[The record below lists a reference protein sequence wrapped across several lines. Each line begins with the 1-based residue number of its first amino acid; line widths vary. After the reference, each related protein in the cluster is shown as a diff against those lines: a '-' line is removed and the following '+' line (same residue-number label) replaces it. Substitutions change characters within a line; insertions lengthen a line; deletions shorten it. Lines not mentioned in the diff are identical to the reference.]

1 MTYPRPS
8 ASSDPSTSS
17 GTATSSG
24 TGGSAF
30 GPAAV
35 VPSPRFPEIERDV
48 LAFWKDDD
56 TFRASIENREGA
68 DEWVFYDGPPFANG
82 LPHYGHLLTG
92 YAKDLF
98 PRFQTMR
105 GKKVDRVFGWDTHGL
120 PAELEAMKQLGITE
134 KAEIEAMGI
143 DVFNDKARSSVLA
156 YTRDWEDYV
165 TRQARWVDF
174 ERGYK
179 TLNPSYMES
188 VLWAFKTL
196 HDKGL
201 AYEGHRVLPYCWR
214 DETPLSAHELRMDDD
229 VYQMRQDPSVT
240 VTFPL
245 VGAKAEALG
254 LTGVRALAW
263 TTTPWTLPTNLALV
277 VGPDIRYVVVP
288 GGPAG
293 AADVQPGDEPL
304 EATAHRYLL
313 AEPLLAGY
321 AKDLGYDS
329 AEAAQDAVV
338 QSVLGAELEDVA
350 YDRLFDYYADAA
362 TWGTERAWRIL
373 VDDYVTTSDGTG
385 IVHQAP
391 AFGEDDQ
398 RVTEAAGIPLIMSL
412 DDGGRFLPHATDVAG
427 ELWMDANTPLVRLLR
442 QNGRLLRLASYEHSY
457 PHCWRCRNPLIYR
470 AVSSWFVRVTDIKDR
485 MLANNE
491 QITWVP
497 ENVKH
502 GQFGK
507 WLEGARD
514 WSISRNRYWG
524 SPIPVWKSDD
534 AAYPRVD
541 VYGSLDDMERDF
553 GRLPRDPEGNV
564 DLHRPYI
571 DDLTRPN
578 PDDPTGRSTMRR
590 IEDVFDVWFDSGSM
604 PYAQVHYPFDNREWF
619 DSHAPAD
626 FIVEYIGQTRGWF
639 YVMHVLSTALFDRP
653 AFTGVSC
660 HGIVLGSDGY
670 KMSKSLK
677 NYPDVSEVF
686 DRDGSDAMRWFL
698 MSSSVLRG
706 GNLVVTEEGIR
717 AAVREFMLPLWSTWY
732 FFATYA
738 NAAAPGGYEAT
749 WRTDSTNVLDRYI
762 LALTGDLVRGVAADL
777 EGLDSTSAAA
787 KLRDF
792 AEALTNWYIRRSR
805 DRFWVG
811 VDPSTGS
818 GTAGAS
824 SGTAGASS
832 GTEGASSGTAGA
844 GSGTAGAS
852 SGTEA
857 FDTLYTVLETLT
869 RVAAPLIPLVAEQVW
884 QGLTGGRSVHLQ
896 DWPDAGL
903 FPQAADIRSA
913 MDAVREVSSVAN
925 ALRKREGKRVR
936 LPLPMLTVVVQ
947 DASALAQFEGI
958 IREELNVKAVELV
971 EFRPGSY
978 EEFGVKERLKINAR
992 AAGPR
997 LGKRVQQVIQAANAG
1012 NWRWVDGRG
1021 FVVITA
1027 DGEIDLLSSEAA
1039 TDTDASGRP
1048 EGEALGILQLQEG
1061 SGFVIL
1067 DTTTTPELEA
1077 EGLARDV
1084 IRAVQ
1089 DTRKAAGF
1097 DVSDRI
1103 RLQMLFQDAADAD
1116 AVAGAFDVAD
1126 IAGETLALDHALLL
1140 EGEDA
1145 HVPADAAIEV
1155 WQADAFGAAPEHVAY
1170 VRTGQYA
1177 NAGGFWVAVTR
1188 IEAAE

>member
-1 MTYPRPS
+1 MTYPK
-8 ASSDPSTSS
+8 SS
-17 GTATSSG
+17 
-24 TGGSAF
+24 F
-30 GPAAV
+30 GPAADAV
-35 VPSPRFPEIERDV
+35 VPSPRFPEIERDT
-48 LAFWKDDD
+48 LAFWEQDD
-56 TFRASIENREGA
+56 TFRASIANRDGA
-68 DEWVFYDGPPFANG
+68 EEWVFYDGPPFANG

-134 KAEIEAMGI
+134 KTQIEEMGLAA
-143 DVFNDKARSSVLA
+143 FNAKARQSVLA
-156 YTRDWEDYV
+156 YTREWEDYV

-179 TLNPSYMES
+179 TLDTSYMES

-201 AYEGHRVLPYCWR
+201 AYEGYRVLPYCWR
-214 DETPLSAHELRMDDD
+214 DETPLSSHELRMDDD
-229 VYQMRQDPSVT
+229 VYKMRQDPSVT

-245 VGAKAEALG
+245 VGAKAESLG

-263 TTTPWTLPTNLALV
+263 TTTPWTLPTNLALA

-293 AADVQPGDEPL
+293 AADVHHAPDGHADGPA
-304 EATAHRYLL
+304 EAYAHRYLL
-313 AEPLLAGY
+313 AEELLAGY
-321 AKDLGYDS
+321 AKDLGYES
-329 AEAAQDAVV
+329 AEAAREAVV
-338 QSVLGAELEDVA
+338 QTVLGSELRDVA
-350 YDRLFDYYADAA
+350 YDRLFDYYADAE
-362 TWGTERAWRIL
+362 TWGTHTAWRIL
-373 VDDYVTTSDGTG
+373 VDDYVTTGDGTG

-391 AFGEDDQ
+391 AYGEDDQ

-412 DDGGRFLPHATDVAG
+412 DDGGRFLPQVTDVAG

-442 QNGRLLRLASYEHSY
+442 QAGRLLRLASYEHSY

-485 MLANNE
+485 LLENNE

-514 WSISRNRYWG
+514 WSVSRNRYWG

-534 AAYPRVD
+534 PEYPRID
-541 VYGSLDDMERDF
+541 VYGSLADLERDF
-553 GRLPRDPEGNV
+553 GRLPLNAEGEV
-564 DLHRPYI
+564 DLHRPFI
-571 DDLTRPN
+571 DELTRPN

-604 PYAQVHYPFDNREWF
+604 PYAQVHYPFENHDWF
-619 DSHAPAD
+619 DEHAPAD

-660 HGIVLGSDGY
+660 HGIVLGSDGQ
-670 KMSKSLK
+670 KMSKSLR

-698 MSSSVLRG
+698 MASSVLRG

-717 AAVREFMLPLWSTWY
+717 AGVREFLLPLWNAWY

-738 NAAAPGGYEAT
+738 NAAGGPEGAGYEAS
-749 WRTDSTNVLDRYI
+749 WRTDSTDVLDRYI
-762 LALTGDLVRGVAADL
+762 LALTGDLVRDVAADL
-777 EGLDSTSAAA
+777 EGLDSTLAAS

-805 DRFWVG
+805 DRFWLG
-811 VDPSTGS
+811 VNEDPRSR
-818 GTAGAS
+818 
-824 SGTAGASS
+824 
-832 GTEGASSGTAGA
+832 
-844 GSGTAGAS
+844 
-852 SGTEA
+852 EA

-869 RVAAPLIPLVAEQVW
+869 RVAAPLIPLVSERVW
-884 QGLTGGRSVHLQ
+884 QGLTGGRSVHLE
-896 DWPDAGL
+896 DWPDASA
-903 FPQAADIRSA
+903 FPAADDIRSA
-913 MDAVREVSSVAN
+913 MDAVRQVSSVAN
-925 ALRKREGKRVR
+925 ALRKKEGKRVR
-936 LPLPMLTVVVQ
+936 LPLAKLTVVVP
-947 DASALAQFEGI
+947 DASSLGQFEGI
-958 IREELNVKAVELV
+958 LRDELNVKAVELV
-971 EFRPGSY
+971 ELDGD
-978 EEFGVKERLKINAR
+978 VAERYGISKRLTVNAR

-997 LGKRVQQVIQAANAG
+997 LGKQVQHVIAG
-1012 NWRWVDGRG
+1012 ARAGVWEESDGVVAVDG
-1021 FVVITA
+1021 VA
-1027 DGEIDLLSSEAA
+1027 
-1039 TDTDASGRP
+1039 
-1048 EGEALGILQLQEG
+1048 LQEG
-1061 SGFVIL
+1061 EYELTLEAGGVAEGTAIALVGEGGFVLL
-1067 DTTTTPELEA
+1067 DTATTPELEA

-1097 DVSDRI
+1097 EVSDRI
-1103 RLQMLFQDAADAD
+1103 RLELAFADPD
-1116 AVAGAFDVAD
+1116 DHRAVAAAFTVAD
-1126 IAGETLALDHALLL
+1126 IAGETLALEHELTVAGHTSANGADHSA
-1140 EGEDA
+1140 EF
-1145 HVPADAAIEV
+1145 AAGTF
-1155 WQADAFGAAPEHVAY
+1155 ANRGAFTVSVTKVE
-1170 VRTGQYA
+1170 A
-1177 NAGGFWVAVTR
+1177 NA
-1188 IEAAE
+1188 

>member
-8 ASSDPSTSS
+8 A
-17 GTATSSG
+17 
-24 TGGSAF
+24 F
-30 GPAAV
+30 GPAADSV

-48 LAFWKDDD
+48 LRFWQQDD
-56 TFRASIENREGA
+56 TFRASIAQREGA

-134 KAEIEAMGI
+134 KDEIERMG
-143 DVFNDKARSSVLA
+143 VATFNAKARESVLE

-179 TLNPSYMES
+179 TLDTSYMES
-188 VLWAFKTL
+188 VIWAFKTL

-201 AYEGHRVLPYCWR
+201 AYEGYRVLPYCWR
-214 DETPLSAHELRMDDD
+214 DQTPLSSHELRMDDD
-229 VYQMRQDPSVT
+229 VYKMRQDPSVT

-245 VGAKAEALG
+245 TGLKAEALG

-263 TTTPWTLPTNLALV
+263 TTTPWTLPTNLALA
-277 VGPDIRYVVVP
+277 VGPGIRYVVVP
-288 GGPAG
+288 GGPLG
-293 AADVQPGDEPL
+293 SADVHHGADGSSDDPI

-313 AEPLLAGY
+313 AEDLLAGY
-321 AKDLGYDS
+321 AKDLGYETAD
-329 AEAAQDAVV
+329 AARDAVV
-338 QSVLGAELEDVA
+338 QTVIGSELEDVT
-350 YDRLFDYYADAA
+350 YDRLFDYYADAE
-362 TWGTERAWRIL
+362 TWGTGSAWRIL

-412 DDGGRFLPHATDVAG
+412 DDGGTFLPQVTDVAG
-427 ELWMDANTPLVRLLR
+427 LLWMDANTPLVRILR

-457 PHCWRCRNPLIYR
+457 PHCWRCRNPLIYK
-470 AVSSWFVRVTDIKDR
+470 AVSSWFVRVTDFKDD

-534 AAYPRVD
+534 PAYPRVD
-541 VYGSLDDMERDF
+541 VYGSFQEIERDF
-553 GRLPRDPEGNV
+553 GRLPRNTAGEV
-564 DLHRPYI
+564 DLHRPFV

-590 IEDVFDVWFDSGSM
+590 IEDVLDVWFDSGSM
-604 PYAQVHYPFDNREWF
+604 PFAQVHYPFENQEWF
-619 DSHAPAD
+619 DAHAPAD

-639 YVMHVLSTALFDRP
+639 YLMHVLSTALFDRP

-660 HGIVLGSDGY
+660 HGIVLGSDGL
-670 KMSKSLK
+670 KMSKSLR

-717 AAVREFMLPLWSTWY
+717 AGVREFLLPLWNAWY

-738 NAAAPGGYEAT
+738 NAAGGPGGDGYVARR
-749 WRTDSTNVLDRYI
+749 RTDSTDVLDRYI
-762 LALTGDLVRGVAADL
+762 LALTGDLVRGVADDL
-777 EGLDSTSAAA
+777 EGLDSTTAAGR
-787 KLRDF
+787 LRDF
-792 AEALTNWYIRRSR
+792 AEALTNWFIRRSR

-811 VDPSTGS
+811 VDAADPAT
-818 GTAGAS
+818 
-824 SGTAGASS
+824 
-832 GTEGASSGTAGA
+832 
-844 GSGTAGAS
+844 
-852 SGTEA
+852 TEA

-869 RVAAPLIPLVAEQVW
+869 RVAAPLIPLVSERVW

-896 DWPDAGL
+896 DWPDAGE
-903 FPQAADIRSA
+903 FPAASDIRTA

-925 ALRKREGKRVR
+925 ALRKREGRRVR
-936 LPLPMLTVVVQ
+936 LPLARLTVVVP
-947 DASALAQFEGI
+947 DAASLGQFEDI
-958 IREELNVKAVELV
+958 LRDELNVKSVELV
-971 EFRPGSY
+971 ELGADTAAEY
-978 EEFGVKERLKINAR
+978 GITHRLSVNAR

-997 LGKRVQQVIQAANAG
+997 LGRQVQQVIQAAKAG
-1012 NWRWVDGRG
+1012 DWSE
-1021 FVVITA
+1021 A
-1027 DGEIDLLSSEAA
+1027 DGVVTAGGIALQAGEYDLALE
-1039 TDTDASGRP
+1039 TTGRP
-1048 EGEALGILQLQEG
+1048 EGEALALLPAG
-1061 SGFVIL
+1061 GFVLL

-1084 IRAVQ
+1084 VRAVQ

-1103 RLQMLFQDAADAD
+1103 RLQLLFSDAADAE
-1116 AVAGAFDVAD
+1116 AVSSAFEVAD
-1126 IAGETLALDHALLL
+1126 VAGETLAIEHEVRVVARDLHLP
-1140 EGEDA
+1140 EDA
-1145 HVPADAAIEV
+1145 PGDVWHAI
-1155 WQADAFGAAPEHVAY
+1155 AFGAEPEHVAFQ
-1170 VRTGQYA
+1170 RPGQYA
-1177 NAGGFWVAVTR
+1177 NQGGFYVAVTR
-1188 IEAAE
+1188 IETSA